1 MIKFRKGDIINA
13 DVEALVNTVNT
24 EGVMG
29 KGIALEFKQHFPKN
43 YEFYRKAC
51 ENGEVEIGKML
62 VYETGKLTYPHFI
75 INFPTKKHWKNPS
88 KLEYINEG
96 LIDLSRIIKQ
106 YEIKS
111 IAIPP
116 LGCGNGKLN
125 WNEVKPLIINAV
137 ENIDNLKTDIFEPSE
152 EVYKE
157 KVKIN
162 KKKDTGLTPAR
173 AIVVSLL
180 DKYRILGYEPSLL
193 EIQKLAYF
201 AQRFGE
207 NLKLQYQK
215 NQFGP
220 YAKNLSFLLDYLDG
234 LYIEGMKH
242 KNAKPFDP
250 IKIIDEKLSEVNSF
264 VQEKLEPKHK
274 ENLNKVLKLIEGFES
289 PLGMEL
295 LSTVDYIINTKGSID
310 PVSIIKEINNW
321 SNEEKWNERKK
332 NKFNEDYIEIAYNRL
347 MEYKEYLYSN

>member
-43 YEFYRKAC
+43 YEFYRKAY

-180 DKYRILGYEPSLL
+180 DKYRILGYEPS
-193 EIQKLAYF
+193 
-201 AQRFGE
+201 
-207 NLKLQYQK
+207 
-215 NQFGP
+215 
-220 YAKNLSFLLDYLDG
+220 
-234 LYIEGMKH
+234 
-242 KNAKPFDP
+242 
-250 IKIIDEKLSEVNSF
+250 
-264 VQEKLEPKHK
+264 
-274 ENLNKVLKLIEGFES
+274 
-289 PLGMEL
+289 
-295 LSTVDYIINTKGSID
+295 
-310 PVSIIKEINNW
+310 
-321 SNEEKWNERKK
+321 
-332 NKFNEDYIEIAYNRL
+332 
-347 MEYKEYLYSN
+347 